1 MLDRERDADPV
12 HARVELHAARTEHP
26 FAVGDGDDGVF
37 DGRCRFDLHLRL
49 DTGGFGRD
57 LRLAVEYVFQTQL
70 VPALKFY
77 RTPDARRNQPRTPV
91 PAVMIARLAGEGAEF
106 FPVESPVVRLIV
118 PSLVTVGQGFVL
130 RQGLVDRGV
139 EIDAQYVAALLE
151 QGFDFGGPAAEHVVR
166 RQDPGFVQEDVGI
179 GVQTEELQP
188 DVFVAARQRSGVE
201 GDFVDPVFLV
211 DPLQGAFVEPVVGI
225 FDQSVVQQVGVHHAR
240 HRRRM
245 PFVSVRLSELP
256 AGVERHRVVGGRSD
270 RRRSR

>member
-1 MLDRERDADPV
+1 MVDRERDADPV

-106 FPVESPVVRLIV
+106 FPSSP
-118 PSLVTVGQGFVL
+118 
-130 RQGLVDRGV
+130 
-139 EIDAQYVAALLE
+139 
-151 QGFDFGGPAAEHVVR
+151 
-166 RQDPGFVQEDVGI
+166 
-179 GVQTEELQP
+179 
-188 DVFVAARQRSGVE
+188 
-201 GDFVDPVFLV
+201 
-211 DPLQGAFVEPVVGI
+211 PLSA
-225 FDQSVVQQVGVHHAR
+225 
-240 HRRRM
+240 
-245 PFVSVRLSELP
+245 
-256 AGVERHRVVGGRSD
+256 
-270 RRRSR
+270 

>member
-1 MLDRERDADPV
+1 MPRHHHSSGWSIVNGTLTRFMPAWSCTLREPSTRLPSETVTTAFSTG
-12 HARVELHAARTEHP
+12 AAASISTCVSTRAASDETS
-26 FAVGDGDDGVF
+26 
-37 DGRCRFDLHLRL
+37 C
-49 DTGGFGRD
+49 
-57 LRLAVEYVFQTQL
+57 LAVEYVFQTQL

-240 HRRRM
+240 APSPDAIRFGS
-245 PFVSVRLSELP
+245 PV
-256 AGVERHRVVGGRSD
+256 
-270 RRRSR
+270 